1 MKLHEIPQGRHVHRS
16 RKRVGRG
23 TGSGKGKTCGR
34 GTKGY
39 NARSGGGV
47 HPTFEGGQLPLV
59 KRLPKLR
66 GFKRRQ
72 KIHYT
77 AVSLADLQE
86 RFEEGA
92 TVSLDA
98 LVDRGLAR
106 NVREPIVILG
116 PGSLTKRLAV
126 HAHRISRP
134 ARKAV
139 EVCGGSV
146 EIEVIPAA

>member
-1 MKLHEIPQGRHVHRS
+1 MKLHEIPQGRHVRSS

-72 KIHYT
+72 KINYA
-77 AVSLADLQE
+77 AVSLEALQE
-86 RFEEGA
+86 KFEDGA
-92 TVSLDA
+92 AVSLEA

-106 NVREPIVILG
+106 NLQEPIVILG
-116 PGSLTKRLAV
+116 PGKLTKKLTV
-126 HAHRISRP
+126 HTHRISKP
-134 ARKAV
+134 ARMAIEK
-139 EVCGGSV
+139 CGGSV
-146 EIEVIPAA
+146 EIESLSNA

>member
-1 MKLHEIPQGRHVHRS
+1 MKLHEIPQGRNVRTS

-47 HPTFEGGQLPLV
+47 HPTFEGGQLPLI

-72 KIHYT
+72 KVTYS
-77 AVSLADLQE
+77 AVSLQDLEE
-86 RFEEGA
+86 RFEDGDSI
-92 TVSLDA
+92 SLEDLA
-98 LVDRGLAR
+98 DRGLAR
-106 NVREPIVILG
+106 NLKEPIVILG
-116 PGSLTKRLAV
+116 SGTLTKKLTV
-126 HAHRISRP
+126 HSHRISQP
-134 ARKAV
+134 ARAAIEKQ
-139 EVCGGSV
+139 GGTV
-146 EIEVIPAA
+146 MIVRLPQA